1 MIKVFPGSTWYGQET
16 CFECKGESVMTFILV
31 KFLDDIITHTK
42 RELSFDTAVEIDREN
57 VLRYVQSLF
66 SFMDRKEMLPTE

>member
-1 MIKVFPGSTWYGQET
+1 
-16 CFECKGESVMTFILV
+16 MTFILV